1 MEIFEILFILA
12 GFFVGLVS
20 RGGMSLFLLP
30 LAVVAFVLAMMNR
43 PSPTGSRAKK
53 IVSSILSAAYLAAVV
68 IAVLACSLTF
78 FKGDS
83 KDSENAQKKETAV
96 ASQTLDNKDLSV
108 LEEKVDKV
116 YSMLADMK
124 AEYSLIGK
132 SDLERVKAE
141 IAMHDDEL
149 IECDPTKSKGCMEFT
164 TYWTGRESTRF
175 YTVSLHCELPR
186 FQVYPKW
193 VHRKIIKGLLGDDLT
208 DADTV
213 LDAEHLGKIHE
224 RALYRQVEIYK
235 RHIESEL
242 RNYPGDWYYDSAQT
256 EVAATLRY
264 ERQDSIDFAFDSQ
277 LWTTYY
283 ISKAE
288 YTAGAAAGS
297 KYEYHRTFSKKD
309 GSLVDSTIFNPEEK
323 EKIVSLLRKYA
334 EKYEANADAI
344 DMDFELKP
352 SFLKEGIGFDG
363 YSFEIGWHSHGSVMI
378 VVPYKEILPYMEPWA
393 RQKFGLTELAQQR

>member
-1 MEIFEILFILA
+1 MAVFETLFILT
-12 GFFVGLVS
+12 GLLMGLVS

-43 PSPTGSRAKK
+43 PSPTGSRTKK

-68 IAVLACSLTF
+68 IAVVVCSLAF
-78 FKGDS
+78 FQSSS
-83 KDSENAQKKETAV
+83 KERSNAPKKEPTV
-96 ASQTLDNKDLSV
+96 ALQVQNDKDLSV

-124 AEYSLIGK
+124 VEYSLIGK

-164 TYWTGRESTRF
+164 NYGTMRDSTRF
-175 YTVSLHCELPR
+175 YMVSLHWELPR

-213 LDAEHLGKIHE
+213 LDSRHLGKIHE

-235 RHIESEL
+235 MLIESEL

-264 ERQDSIDFAFDSQ
+264 ERQDSIDVAFDSQ

-297 KYEYHRTFSKKD
+297 YYEYHRTFSKKD

-334 EKYEANADAI
+334 TKYEVNADAI

-363 YSFEIGWHSHGSVMI
+363 YSFKIGWHSRGSVMI
-378 VVPYKEILPYMEPWA
+378 VVPYEEILPYMEPWA
-393 RQKFGLTELAQQR
+393 RQKFGLTGSAQQR

>member
-1 MEIFEILFILA
+1 MAIFEILFILA

-30 LAVVAFVLAMMNR
+30 LAVVAFVLAIMNR

-68 IAVLACSLTF
+68 VAVVVCSLAAT
-78 FKGDS
+78 
-83 KDSENAQKKETAV
+83 APKKETAV
-96 ASQTLDNKDLSV
+96 ALQTQDCKDLSV
-108 LEEKVDKV
+108 LEEKVDKI

-124 AEYSLIGK
+124 MEYSLIGK

-149 IECDPTKSKGCMEFT
+149 IECDPTKEKGCMEFT
-164 TYWTGRESTRF
+164 IYGTERDSTRF
-175 YTVSLHCELPR
+175 YTVSLHWKLPR

-213 LDAEHLGKIHE
+213 LDAGHIREIHK
-224 RALYRQVEIYK
+224 RALYRQVEAYK
-235 RHIESEL
+235 RSIEYEL
-242 RNYPGDWYYDSAQT
+242 RNYPNDWYYDSTRT
-256 EVAATLRY
+256 EVAATLKY
-264 ERQDSIDFAFDSQ
+264 ERMDSIDVAFDSQ

-283 ISKAE
+283 ISNAG
-288 YTAGAAAGS
+288 YDAGAAGGYN
-297 KYEYHRTFSKKD
+297 YEYHRTFSKKD
-309 GSLVDSTIFNPEEK
+309 GSQVDSTIFNPEEK

-334 EKYEANADAI
+334 EKYDARPNAI
-344 DMDFELKP
+344 GVDFKLKP
-352 SFLKEGIGFDG
+352 SFLKDGIGFDG
-363 YSFEIGWHSHGSVMI
+363 SSFEIGEHTHGSVMI
-378 VVPYKEILPYMEPWA
+378 VVPYKEILPYMETWA
-393 RQKFGLTELAQQR
+393 RREFGLTEGGGS

>member
-1 MEIFEILFILA
+1 MAVFETLFIL
-12 GFFVGLVS
+12 VGLLVGFAS

-30 LAVVAFVLAMMNR
+30 LAVVAFVLAIMNR
-43 PSPTGSRAKK
+43 PSQTGSRAKK
-53 IVSSILSAAYLAAVV
+53 IVSLILSVAYLVAV
-68 IAVLACSLTF
+68 IACSLTF

-96 ASQTLDNKDLSV
+96 ALQAQDCKDLSV
-108 LEEKVDKV
+108 LEEKVDKIH
-116 YSMLADMK
+116 SMLADMK

-149 IECDPTKSKGCMEFT
+149 IECDPTKEKGCMEFSNYGT
-164 TYWTGRESTRF
+164 ERDSTRF
-175 YTVSLHCELPR
+175 YTVSLHWELPR

-213 LDAEHLGKIHE
+213 LDAGHIREIHK
-224 RALYRQVEIYK
+224 RALYRQVEAYK
-235 RHIESEL
+235 RSIEYEL
-242 RNYPGDWYYDSAQT
+242 RNYPNDWYYDSTQT
-256 EVAATLRY
+256 EVAATLKY
-264 ERQDSIDFAFDSQ
+264 EREDSIDVAFDSL

-283 ISKAE
+283 ISNAG
-288 YTAGAAAGS
+288 YDAGAAGGYN
-297 KYEYHRTFSKKD
+297 YEYHRTFSKKD

-334 EKYEANADAI
+334 EKYDARPNAI
-344 DMDFELKP
+344 GMNFRLKP
-352 SFLKEGIGFDG
+352 SFLKDGVGFDG
-363 YSFEIGWHSHGSVMI
+363 SSFEIGEHTHGSVMI
-378 VVPYKEILPYMEPWA
+378 VVPYEEILPYMETWA
-393 RQKFGLTELAQQR
+393 RREFGLTEGGGS

>member
-1 MEIFEILFILA
+1 MAVFETLFILT
-12 GFFVGLVS
+12 GLLMGLVS
-20 RGGMSLFLLP
+20 RGGMYLFLLP

-164 TYWTGRESTRF
+164 NYGTERDSTRF
-175 YTVSLHCELPR
+175 YTVSLHWELPR

>member
-1 MEIFEILFILA
+1 MAIFETLFILA

-30 LAVVAFVLAMMNR
+30 LAVVAFVLAIMNR

-53 IVSSILSAAYLAAVV
+53 IVSSILSVAYLVAV
-68 IAVLACSLTF
+68 IACSLTF

-96 ASQTLDNKDLSV
+96 ASQTLDNKDLSDM
-108 LEEKVDKV
+108 EEKVDKIH
-116 YSMLADMK
+116 SMLADMK

-141 IAMHDDEL
+141 IAIHDDEL

-164 TYWTGRESTRF
+164 NYGKERDSTRF
-175 YTVSLHCELPR
+175 YTVSLHWKLPR

-213 LDAEHLGKIHE
+213 LDSKHLEKIHK
-224 RALYRQVEIYK
+224 RALYRQAEEYK
-235 RHIESEL
+235 RNIESEL

-256 EVAATLRY
+256 EVAATLKY
-264 ERQDSIDFAFDSQ
+264 ERQDSIDVLFDSL

-283 ISKAE
+283 ISNAG
-288 YTAGAAAGS
+288 YDAGAAGGYN
-297 KYEYHRTFSKKD
+297 YEYHRTFSKKD
-309 GSLVDSTIFNPEEK
+309 GSLVDSTIFNPDEK

-334 EKYEANADAI
+334 EKYDARPNAI
-344 DMDFELKP
+344 HMDFKLKP
-352 SFLKEGIGFDG
+352 SFLKDGIGFDG
-363 YSFEIGWHSHGSVMI
+363 SSFEIGEHTHGSVMI
-378 VVPYKEILPYMEPWA
+378 VVPYKEILPYMETWA
-393 RQKFGLTELAQQR
+393 RREFGLTEGGGS

>member
-1 MEIFEILFILA
+1 MAVFETLFILA

-30 LAVVAFVLAMMNR
+30 LAVVAFVLAIMNR

-68 IAVLACSLTF
+68 VAVVVCSLAAT
-78 FKGDS
+78 
-83 KDSENAQKKETAV
+83 APKKETAV
-96 ASQTLDNKDLSV
+96 ALQAQDCKDLSV

-124 AEYSLIGK
+124 TEYSLIGK
-132 SDLERVKAE
+132 SDLERVKAK

-149 IECDPTKSKGCMEFT
+149 IECDPTKEKGCMEFSNYGT
-164 TYWTGRESTRF
+164 ERDSTRF
-175 YTVSLHCELPR
+175 YTVSLHWKLPR
-186 FQVYPKW
+186 IQVYPKRVYW
-193 VHRKIIKGLLGDDLT
+193 KIIKGLLGEDLT

-213 LDAEHLGKIHE
+213 LDARHLQKIHK
-224 RALYRQVEIYK
+224 RALYRQVEAYK
-235 RHIESEL
+235 RSIESEL
-242 RNYPGDWYYDSAQT
+242 RNYPDDWYYDSTRT
-256 EVAATLRY
+256 EVAATLKYKR
-264 ERQDSIDFAFDSQ
+264 EDSIDVAFDSQ

-283 ISKAE
+283 ISNAG
-288 YTAGAAAGS
+288 YNAGAAGGYV
-297 KYEYHRTFSKKD
+297 YEYHRTFSKID

-334 EKYEANADAI
+334 EKYYAKADAI
-344 DMDFELKP
+344 GMDFKLEP

-378 VVPYKEILPYMEPWA
+378 VVPYKEILPYMEAWA
-393 RQKFGLTELAQQR
+393 RQKFGLTEGGGS